1 MNPIDQHTLEILEWP
16 AIQTRVAAR
25 AGSPLGKEL
34 AHAIHP
40 LPTLEDAQKVRNEV
54 EEFRAL
60 LAREAVLPF
69 DQLHD
74 IRESVRRSRPE
85 GAVLAAIDFVRIAAS
100 LEAAAAIRHI
110 IVRSRERCPQ
120 LHAIASRLD
129 DHTDL
134 IEKIHATVEADGGV
148 KDTASQRLNQLR
160 IRLHELR
167 NLIHARLQSL
177 LMAPPLQ
184 PYIAESLVTLRNE
197 RYVIPV
203 KPNYRTVLKGVVQDR
218 SVSGVTI
225 FLEPQEVVELNNQ
238 LRLLERSEE
247 EEIRRVLAAL
257 TTSLRTTA
265 DAVRSTMLLT
275 AELDVRCAAAR
286 FADTLHCA
294 PVALKDAGPL
304 LLREASH
311 PLLLEQIDAAGIHR
325 TIPIDLR
332 LGDGFDALLITGPNT
347 GGKTVALKT
356 AGLLSLMA
364 QAGLHLPA
372 SPDSEVP
379 FFSGVLADIGDEQS
393 IEQSLSTFSSHISQI
408 RRILDAVQPGTLVL
422 LDELGAGTDPV
433 EGACLGI
440 AILEALLERGALVV
454 ATTHLDAIKAYA
466 YSHPRIENGCV
477 EFDLDTLRPLY
488 KLLIGLSGR
497 SHGLAIASRV
507 GLPPSVIQQAE
518 RLLGEGRDPLR
529 LLLDRLEGEQQR
541 LAVERE
547 ALTREVAETAR
558 ARAEAEARRDAARV
572 EAEQLYRLACQQTEG
587 AVADARSEV
596 ERLLREFRLAQSRGR
611 SAQQVRRRLIDVER
625 QTKARLSDVTGSDRA
640 ACSVDA
646 ASIRDGQEVVIKG
659 LGQRGTVIGKP
670 SPAGIVDIR
679 LPIGKMRVPLEA
691 VIIQGEPPQG
701 NTSQPIRLSAVA
713 QVELA
718 RTTDEVKGELNLI
731 GCDAAEATRRL
742 DQYVGDAFIAG
753 LPTVRI
759 IHGKGSGILR
769 KTVTELLVDH
779 PLVESFRVAD
789 YREGG
794 IGATIVELYPH
805 GVSMGGAA

>member
-1 MNPIDQHTLEILEWP
+1 MNPIDQHTLEILEWA

-304 LLREASH
+304 LLREA
-311 PLLLEQIDAAGIHR
+311 
-325 TIPIDLR
+325 
-332 LGDGFDALLITGPNT
+332 
-347 GGKTVALKT
+347 
-356 AGLLSLMA
+356 
-364 QAGLHLPA
+364 
-372 SPDSEVP
+372 
-379 FFSGVLADIGDEQS
+379 
-393 IEQSLSTFSSHISQI
+393 
-408 RRILDAVQPGTLVL
+408 
-422 LDELGAGTDPV
+422 
-433 EGACLGI
+433 
-440 AILEALLERGALVV
+440 
-454 ATTHLDAIKAYA
+454 
-466 YSHPRIENGCV
+466 
-477 EFDLDTLRPLY
+477 
-488 KLLIGLSGR
+488 
-497 SHGLAIASRV
+497 
-507 GLPPSVIQQAE
+507 
-518 RLLGEGRDPLR
+518 
-529 LLLDRLEGEQQR
+529 
-541 LAVERE
+541 
-547 ALTREVAETAR
+547 
-558 ARAEAEARRDAARV
+558 
-572 EAEQLYRLACQQTEG
+572 
-587 AVADARSEV
+587 
-596 ERLLREFRLAQSRGR
+596 
-611 SAQQVRRRLIDVER
+611 
-625 QTKARLSDVTGSDRA
+625 
-640 ACSVDA
+640 
-646 ASIRDGQEVVIKG
+646 
-659 LGQRGTVIGKP
+659 
-670 SPAGIVDIR
+670 
-679 LPIGKMRVPLEA
+679 
-691 VIIQGEPPQG
+691 
-701 NTSQPIRLSAVA
+701 
-713 QVELA
+713 
-718 RTTDEVKGELNLI
+718 
-731 GCDAAEATRRL
+731 
-742 DQYVGDAFIAG
+742 
-753 LPTVRI
+753 
-759 IHGKGSGILR
+759 
-769 KTVTELLVDH
+769 
-779 PLVESFRVAD
+779 
-789 YREGG
+789 
-794 IGATIVELYPH
+794 
-805 GVSMGGAA
+805 